1 MLFRFGAKVKIA
13 YTSGGGV
20 RERVLKGEQ
29 FDVGLVPT
37 EALKPLQE
45 ARKLD
50 EATRAHFVEARFA
63 FAVKKGGPKP
73 RAATLELFQAFLT
86 EAKSIAWS
94 DPKGGASVGI
104 MFQKALDMWTPSWGI
119 GEDLAKKAV
128 IVPGIAETAEAV
140 RSEEHTSDSSH
151 IPLSRMPSSA

>member
-1 MLFRFGAKVKIA
+1 MMTKATLIASVFAAVVAAGGAVAQELNVIAGGGSAPAANALIPGFEKDSGAKVKIA

-86 EAKSIAWS
+86 EAK
-94 DPKGGASVGI
+94 
-104 MFQKALDMWTPSWGI
+104 
-119 GEDLAKKAV
+119 
-128 IVPGIAETAEAV
+128 
-140 RSEEHTSDSSH
+140 
-151 IPLSRMPSSA
+151 